1 MASIHD
7 PDKELVSAA
16 QSGNKEALEALLKNH
31 YEKIWGICRRIM
43 QNESDALD
51 ATQESLITIATRIE
65 KFKRNSKFSTWVYRV
80 TTNTCLDELR
90 KKSRRPLLNFDSQ
103 ETDKPS
109 INQVESSVVDKLF
122 IEEVL
127 NQLPAEFKTVLI
139 LRDVCDLDYAEISE
153 ILDIP
158 IGTVRSRISRGRVAI
173 NNYLANGNQ
182 FDNWKGQTK

>member
-1 MASIHD
+1 M
-7 PDKELVSAA
+7 
-16 QSGNKEALEALLKNH
+16 
-31 YEKIWGICRRIM
+31 
-43 QNESDALD
+43 
-51 ATQESLITIATRIE
+51 
-65 KFKRNSKFSTWVYRV
+65 
-80 TTNTCLDELR
+80 
-90 KKSRRPLLNFDSQ
+90 NFDSE
-103 ETDKPS
+103 ETDQLS

-153 ILDIP
+153 TLDIP